1 MGRTL
6 SGHRA
11 NCISVQWHPYGEFFA
26 SGSVDTNLKIWDV
39 RRKTCIQTYKGH
51 TRGVRQILFSP
62 DGRWV
67 LSGGDDGLIKLWDL
81 TMGKL
86 LHEFTLHTGAITALA
101 IHPSEFLMA
110 SASADRTV
118 RLWDLETFEPVCCT
132 PAESSPVRRVCFSD
146 DGKALL
152 VGQRG
157 QKPPWTVCPGLAP
170 APAPPRGAPGGAGR
184 LGTPKGERLGH
195 WAPSRCLGR
204 LS

>member
-1 MGRTL
+1 VGRTL

-157 QKPPWTVCPGLAP
+157 QTPPWTVCPGSAP
-170 APAPPRGAPGGAGR
+170 APCLLRVRLAALGGSALMRARGRATGRPAAASGA
-184 LGTPKGERLGH
+184 
-195 WAPSRCLGR
+195 
-204 LS
+204 